1 MDAEVAEEMVT
12 VLVEATVDR
21 MDPLVMV
28 LVVRVLVREET
39 LVQTNKPRRPL
50 AREDCLM
57 LRT

>member
-1 MDAEVAEEMVT
+1 MAEEMVT

-50 AREDCLM
+50 ARGDCLM

>member
-1 MDAEVAEEMVT
+1 MAEEMVT

-28 LVVRVLVREET
+28 LVVRVLVQGET
-39 LVQTNKPRRPL
+39 LVQTDKPRRPL

-57 LRT
+57 RRT

>member
-39 LVQTNKPRRPL
+39 LVQTNKLRRPL
-50 AREDCLM
+50 ARGDCLM